1 MTKIA
6 RKKNSAGN
14 PRPASRK
21 SALDKP
27 TKGQKGSMQRE
38 RAVAIFARFKAS
50 NPEPKGELEYINPF
64 TLLVAVVLSA
74 QATDSGV
81 NRATRGLFAE
91 AATPQAMLALGEEGV
106 REKIKT
112 IGLFRAKAKNV
123 VALSRRLIED
133 FGGEVP
139 QSRES
144 LESLPGV
151 GRKTANV
158 VLNIAFGE
166 KTIAVDTHLFRV
178 SNRIPLARGATPEAV
193 ERGLMAIIPDEYMLH
208 AHHWLILHGRY
219 ICKARKPL
227 CGICPIEDLCE
238 FPDKTPIPPLRHT
251 VEP

>member
-1 MTKIA
+1 MTKNVSKQA
-6 RKKNSAGN
+6 ASAK
-14 PRPASRK
+14 PRAVK
-21 SALDKP
+21 DKP
-27 TKGQKGSMQRE
+27 ATGRKGARDLD
-38 RAVAIFARFKAS
+38 RVRNIFARFEAID
-50 NPEPKGELEYINPF
+50 PEPKGELEYVNPF

-74 QATDSGV
+74 QATDLGV
-81 NRATRGLFAE
+81 NRATRALFAE
-91 AATPQAMLALGEEGV
+91 ASTPQAMLALGEEGV
-106 REKIKT
+106 QDKIKT

-123 VALSRRLIED
+123 IGLSHKLIEE
-133 FGGEVP
+133 FSGEVP
-139 QSRES
+139 RSREA

-193 ERGLMAIIPDEYMLH
+193 ERGLMGLIPDQYLLH

-238 FPDKTPIPPLRHT
+238 FPDKTPIPPLRQKT
-251 VEP
+251 PA

>member
-1 MTKIA
+1 MTHDQSRSKNA
-6 RKKNSAGN
+6 KRAPSEAAPGKRAPQKTKPSTGKKGA
-14 PRPASRK
+14 AE
-21 SALDKP
+21 
-27 TKGQKGSMQRE
+27 RE
-38 RAVAIFARFKAS
+38 RIRAIFSRFAAL
-50 NPEPKGELEYINPF
+50 NPHPKGELDYVNPF

-74 QATDSGV
+74 QATDVGV
-81 NRATRGLFAE
+81 NRATKGLFAE
-91 AATPQAMLALGEEGV
+91 AATPQAMLALGEERV

-123 VALSRRLIED
+123 VALSHKLIAE

-139 QSRES
+139 RSREA

-193 ERGLMAIIPDEYMLH
+193 ERGLLAVVPDEYLQH

-227 CGICPIEDLCE
+227 CVSCPIADLCQ
-238 FPDKTPIPPLRHT
+238 FPEKTTL
-251 VEP
+251 